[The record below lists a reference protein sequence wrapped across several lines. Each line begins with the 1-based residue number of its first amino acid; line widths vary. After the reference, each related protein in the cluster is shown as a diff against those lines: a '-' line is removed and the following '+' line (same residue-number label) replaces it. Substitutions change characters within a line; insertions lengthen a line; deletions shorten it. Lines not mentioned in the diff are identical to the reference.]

1 MMDFNIKQFDLS
13 RKQRRENQ
21 NLLLDKQMTPGWII
35 ADARL
40 EKALEELKQ
49 KRLADAAEKN
59 AATES
64 SISSTIRS
72 ADDLLYQIRCFK
84 KEIENEM
91 TTQDILFHMRMYRQ
105 KRDAL
110 FW

>member
-1 MMDFNIKQFDLS
+1 MGRRSGREKAKIREAKQKLV
-13 RKQRRENQ
+13 EE
-21 NLLLDKQMTPGWII
+21 MTPGWII

-40 EKALEELKQ
+40 KEALEELRQ
-49 KRLADAAEKN
+49 KRLADAAEKK
-59 AATES
+59 AATEG
-64 SISSTIRS
+64 SISSAIQS
-72 ADDLLYQIRCFK
+72 AEDLLYQIRCLK
-84 KEIENEM
+84 KEIKNEM